1 MEDIEKKYAKSK
13 IIFTCISLLSLFIGV
28 LIGVSAASSG
38 KKKGND
44 KIDMIYELIKDKWL
58 FGNDHD
64 SLDAYLTDLAIM
76 GMTDGNEDPY
86 TFYTSTYAEQ
96 NLTID
101 YRGLGI
107 SHAYYGGNR
116 IISTVFKDSPA
127 DEAGLK
133 AGDVILGLYESSTSS
148 NLVKFTS
155 LSTQETLDAFTNY
168 EDDTVKM
175 RVEHD
180 GEELDFEIVKDIYTQ
195 YAIQN
200 VEVIDGEETT
210 VLVEIQNFMDASMI
224 YNLKVALDEILKEH
238 NGVIDRLIIDL
249 RNNGGGRTDLAADLA
264 SLFIPKNSVIVRYQT
279 KKNTEVVY
287 NRVNPYYG
295 DNVKKINFLQNK
307 NTASASEMVILALKE
322 NIPEKVDVIG
332 TYSYGKGIRQTVT
345 QFSDGS
351 TLRYTDAYVLPPKG
365 DSIHGKGIKPTIEVK
380 YDYELMNYYGE
391 IGFVTKEYREKIL
404 HQINGVLHEN
414 YTSYEEALGYFL
426 KDSDYKQ
433 FNYEV
438 GRKLQ
443 EMGYDMYLDAMLEAT
458 ELAFRGVNGIS

>member
-1 MEDIEKKYAKSK
+1 MENIEKKYARSK
-13 IIFTCISLLSLFIGV
+13 IIFTCISLLSLFVGV
-28 LIGVSAASSG
+28 LIGVSAASFG
-38 KKKGND
+38 KQKGND
-44 KIDMIYELIKDKWL
+44 KIDLIYELIKDKWL

-116 IISTVFKDSPA
+116 IVSTVFKDSPA
-127 DEAGLK
+127 DKAGLK
-133 AGDVILGLYESSTSS
+133 TGDVILGLYESSTSN
-148 NLVKFTS
+148 NLTEFVS
-155 LSTQETLDAFTNY
+155 LSVQETLDAFTNY
-168 EDDTVKM
+168 EDDIVKM
-175 RVEHD
+175 RVKHNDEKFD
-180 GEELDFEIVKDIYTQ
+180 LEITKYIYTQ
-195 YAIQN
+195 KAIQN
-200 VEVIDGEETT
+200 VDVIDGEETT

-224 YNLKVALDEILKEH
+224 YDFKVALDEILENH
-238 NGVIDRLIIDL
+238 SGVIDRLIIDL

-264 SLFIPKNSVIVRYQT
+264 SLFVPKNSVIVRYQT

-287 NRVNPYYG
+287 NRVDPYYG
-295 DNVKKINFLQNK
+295 DKVKKINFLQNK

-322 NIPEKVDVIG
+322 NIPEKVKVIG

-365 DSIHGKGIKPTIEVK
+365 ETIHGKGIEPTNEVK

-404 HQINGVLHEN
+404 HQINGVLGEN
-414 YTSYEEALGYFL
+414 YTSYEDALDYIL
-426 KDSDYKQ
+426 SDSDYKQ

-438 GRKLQ
+438 GRTLQ
-443 EMGYDMYLDAMLEAT
+443 QMGYDMYLDAMLEAT
-458 ELAFRGVNGIS
+458 KKALEA